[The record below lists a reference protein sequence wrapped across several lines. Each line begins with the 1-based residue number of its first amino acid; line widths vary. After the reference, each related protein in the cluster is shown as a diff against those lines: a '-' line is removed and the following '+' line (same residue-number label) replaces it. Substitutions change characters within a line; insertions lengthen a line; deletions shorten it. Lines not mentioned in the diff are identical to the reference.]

1 MIPPKITI
9 YFTPDIREPGR
20 IPIADIEFTAS
31 QELKR
36 GRFQIDLSVPCL
48 INADCSSHRSSIK
61 STANINFQSK
71 CFGEQSEYIFK
82 TNDYFEIWNTAD
94 VNDPWCYFR
103 GVVAQT
109 SKSWTAN
116 KRSFSLTLDNAGGWL
131 LGDNAI
137 YYLGQLM
144 ITKQHTTT
152 NFFNAIKVR
161 YGWATTAGKNTE
173 SGDDLGLLKVKSPRQ
188 LLDTLIGAICN
199 KRVGILRNE
208 FYGDPNSIPKEP
220 PPDSIKPLD
229 YTTGNEVNEGG
240 NRNVFIVDKL
250 SEMEG
255 SILEIL
261 KKFEGRPFAEIFI
274 VENKEKSKLIWRNS
288 RWHDSDD
295 ALCMSDKSGKAEDIV
310 SLYTDPTVNFTN
322 TTISSAFSAQND
334 YKSEKQFSGFLK
346 EDSNKTT
353 EDVVNAFYIYPVGFD
368 TKQNIPAVIIT
379 QTAYDQEGARQI
391 LDENS
396 VIRHGYRPIVIKL
409 PFIPDF
415 GNPVEFNS
423 KDPEKRGSD
432 LQANKRQQAAIMTE
446 YTGYAAKM
454 FKNVQNSG
462 NGQTVMQNNLEC
474 TVADDFRIFR
484 TQQES
489 PFFVNV
495 HQIKWYFDATTPRTV
510 FQWDRGFE
518 RPLGSDKVAD
528 IR

>member
-9 YFTPDIREPGR
+9 YFTPDIKETGR
-20 IPIADIEFTAS
+20 IPIADIKFTAS

-48 INADCSSHRSSIK
+48 INAECSSHRSSIK

-71 CFGEQSEYIFK
+71 CFGEQSEYVFK

-94 VNDPWCYFR
+94 VDNPWCYFR
-103 GVVAQT
+103 GVVSQA
-109 SKSWTAN
+109 SKSWTAK

-152 NFFNAIKVR
+152 DFFNPIKVK
-161 YGWATTAGKNTE
+161 YGWANKAGEETAEGR
-173 SGDDLGLLKVKSPRQ
+173 SLDILKVKSPVQ
-188 LLDTLIGAICN
+188 LLETLINGIAN
-199 KRVGILRNE
+199 KRVSLLKDD
-208 FYGDPNSIPKEP
+208 FYEHQ
-220 PPDSIKPLD
+220 DSIKPI
-229 YTTGNEVNEGG
+229 YYVVGG
-240 NRNVFIVDKL
+240 EINKGGRRNVFVVDKL

-255 SILEIL
+255 SILDIL
-261 KKFEGRPFAEIFI
+261 KKFEGRPFAEIFMI
-274 VENKEKSKLIWRNS
+274 ETPYKTKVIWRNS
-288 RWHDSDD
+288 RWRDSDD
-295 ALCMSDKSGKAEDIV
+295 LLCMGDNSGLAENIV
-310 SLYTDPTVNFTN
+310 SLYTDPNVNFTN
-322 TTISSAFSAQND
+322 TTIDSEFSAANF
-334 YKSEKQFSGFLK
+334 YNLEKQFSGFIK

-368 TKQNIPAVIIT
+368 TKQNVPALIIT
-379 QTAYDQEGARQI
+379 QTAYDEVRARQI
-391 LDENS
+391 LDLDS
-396 VIRHGYRPIVIKL
+396 IIRHGYRPISINL

-415 GNPVEFNS
+415 GTPESFNEKNPGRRVQDEV
-423 KDPEKRGSD
+423 
-432 LQANKRQQAAIMTE
+432 ANKRAQADIMLE
-446 YTGYAAKM
+446 YTGYASKM
-454 FKNVQNSG
+454 FKNIQNSG

-484 TQQES
+484 TDQES
-489 PFFVNV
+489 PFFVNT
-495 HQIKWYFDATTPRTV
+495 HMITWYFDAKNPRTV

-518 RPLGSDKVAD
+518 RPLGSDKVAE

>member
-1 MIPPKITI
+1 MISPKITI
-9 YFTPDIREPGR
+9 YFTPDINEPGR
-20 IPIADIEFTAS
+20 IPIADIKFTAS
-31 QELKR
+31 KELKR

-48 INADCSSHRSSIK
+48 INANCSSHRSSIK
-61 STANINFQSK
+61 STAIINFQSK
-71 CFGEQSEYIFK
+71 CFGEESEYVFK

-94 VNDPWCYFR
+94 IDNPWCFFR

-109 SKSWTAN
+109 SKSWTAK

-137 YYLGQLM
+137 YYLGQLI
-144 ITKQHTTT
+144 ITQGNTTS
-152 NFFNAIKVR
+152 NFFNPIKVR
-161 YGWATTAGKNTE
+161 YGWATTAEVETADGKA
-173 SGDDLGLLKVKSPRQ
+173 LGLLTIKSPSQ
-188 LLDTLIGAICN
+188 LLETLINKIVN
-199 KRVGILRNE
+199 KRVDLLKSD
-208 FYGDPNSIPKEP
+208 FYENQ
-220 PPDSIKPLD
+220 DSVKPVD
-229 YTTGNEVNEGG
+229 YATGNEVNEGG

-274 VENKEKSKLIWRNS
+274 VETGEKSKLIWRNS

-295 ALCMSDKSGKAEDIV
+295 ALCMGDKSGKSENIV

-322 TTISSAFSAQND
+322 TTIRSPFSVQND
-334 YKSEKQFSGFLK
+334 YKAEKQFSGFLK

-396 VIRHGYRPIVIKL
+396 VIRHGYRPVVIKL

-415 GNPVEFNS
+415 GDPRDFND
-423 KDPEKRGSD
+423 KDPAKRGSD
-432 LQANKRQQAAIMTE
+432 IQANKRQQAAIMTE

-489 PFFVNV
+489 PFFVNT
-495 HQIKWYFDATTPRTV
+495 HMITWYFDAVNPRTV